1 MVFFIYY
8 GIIPS
13 LSLYAGIAQLVEHM
27 SRKHEAMS
35 SILIASTILNK
46 TAVLFTAALFIDKL
60 ENNGII

>member
-1 MVFFIYY
+1 MVFFINC
-8 GIIPS
+8 GIILS

-35 SILIASTILNK
+35 SILIASTKHLK
-46 TAVLFTAALFIDKL
+46 RSQLMRLFFIDKL